1 MPSPEAPAV
10 VSGVRDRT
18 RHHLSIALSDLD
30 SVTIALA
37 SGSVDATALVEYM
50 HDGVVQSDALAAAAD
65 LALSDAD
72 FVSLYA
78 RGASGDGATGLG
90 SCYPHTTHPRVAEY
104 EACAEARNLRKLLED
119 ALVTTLKEDAQGKL
133 WRSSATTRV
142 AASIALFRTSD
153 AQACLSAIVGG
164 MVPTDA
170 RRVDDLKTRIEDSG
184 VDVMALC
191 QAMRA
196 LAAAVVVT

>member
-1 MPSPEAPAV
+1 MPSPEAPTV
-10 VSGVRDRT
+10 VSGVRERT
-18 RHHLSIALSDLD
+18 RHHLSITLSDLD

-37 SGSVDATALVEYM
+37 SGSVDAIALIEYM

-72 FVSLYA
+72 FVSLYT
-78 RGASGDGATGLG
+78 RSASGADAGG
-90 SCYPHTTHPRVAEY
+90 CYPHTTHPRVAEH
-104 EACAEARNLRKLLED
+104 EACAEARDLRKLLEE

-170 RRVDDLKTRIEDSG
+170 RRVDDLKTRIEDNG

-196 LAAAVVVT
+196 LSAAVVMA

>member
-1 MPSPEAPAV
+1 MLSTEAPTV

-37 SGSVDATALVEYM
+37 SGSVDATALIEYM

-78 RGASGDGATGLG
+78 RGASGDGAAG
-90 SCYPHTTHPRVAEY
+90 CYPHTTHPRVAEY
-104 EACAEARNLRKLLED
+104 EACAEARDLRKLLED

-184 VDVMALC
+184 VDVMVLC

>member
-1 MPSPEAPAV
+1 MLSAEAPTV
-10 VSGVRDRT
+10 ISGVRDRT
-18 RHHLSIALSDLD
+18 RLHLSIALSDLD

-37 SGSVDATALVEYM
+37 SGSVDATSLIEYM
-50 HDGVVQSDALAAAAD
+50 HDGVVQSDALTAATE

-72 FVSLYA
+72 FVSLYTRSA
-78 RGASGDGATGLG
+78 TVDGAGG
-90 SCYPHTTHPRVAEY
+90 CYPHPTHARVVEH
-104 EACAEARNLRKLLED
+104 EACAEARELRKLLEE
-119 ALVTTLKEDAQGKL
+119 ALVTTLKEEAQGKL

-170 RRVDDLKTRIEDSG
+170 RRVDDLKTRIEDHG
-184 VDVMALC
+184 VDVMMLC

>member
-1 MPSPEAPAV
+1 MLGVEAPTV

-18 RHHLSIALSDLD
+18 RQHLSIALSDLD

-37 SGSVDATALVEYM
+37 SGSVDATALIEYM
-50 HDGVVQSDALAAAAD
+50 HDGVVQSDALTAATE

-72 FVSLYA
+72 FVSLYT
-78 RGASGDGATGLG
+78 RSASMDGAAG
-90 SCYPHTTHPRVAEY
+90 YPHHPTHPRVAEH
-104 EACAEARNLRKLLED
+104 EACTEARDLRKLLEE
-119 ALVTTLKEDAQGKL
+119 ALVTTLKEEAQGRL

-170 RRVDDLKTRIEDSG
+170 RRVDDLKTRIEDNG
-184 VDVMALC
+184 VDVMMLC

-196 LAAAVVVT
+196 LSAAVVVA

>member
-1 MPSPEAPAV
+1 MLSAETPTV
-10 VSGVRDRT
+10 VSGVRERT
-18 RHHLSIALSDLD
+18 RQHLSIALSDLD

-37 SGSVDATALVEYM
+37 SGSVDATALIEYM
-50 HDGVVQSDALAAAAD
+50 HDGVVQLDALTAATE

-72 FVSLYA
+72 FVSLYT
-78 RGASGDGATGLG
+78 RSASVDGAAG
-90 SCYPHTTHPRVAEY
+90 CYPHHPTHPRVSEH
-104 EACAEARNLRKLLED
+104 EACAEARDLRKLLEE
-119 ALVTTLKEDAQGKL
+119 ALVTTLKEEAQGKL

-170 RRVDDLKTRIEDSG
+170 RRVDDLKTRIEDNG
-184 VDVMALC
+184 VDVMMLC

-196 LAAAVVVT
+196 LSAAVVVT

>member
-1 MPSPEAPAV
+1 MLSAEAPTV
-10 VSGVRDRT
+10 ISGVRDRT
-18 RHHLSIALSDLD
+18 RLHLSIALSDLD

-37 SGSVDATALVEYM
+37 SGSVDATSLIEYM
-50 HDGVVQSDALAAAAD
+50 HDGVVQSDALTAATE
-65 LALSDAD
+65 LALCDAD
-72 FVSLYA
+72 FVSLYTRSA
-78 RGASGDGATGLG
+78 TVDGAGG
-90 SCYPHTTHPRVAEY
+90 CYPHPTHARVAEH
-104 EACAEARNLRKLLED
+104 EACAEARELRKLLEE
-119 ALVTTLKEDAQGKL
+119 ALVTTLKEEAQGKL

-170 RRVDDLKTRIEDSG
+170 RRVDDLKTRIEDHG
-184 VDVMALC
+184 VDVMMLC